1 MKRAPQNQ
9 VVSHG
14 TWSGRTRLRNCD
26 NIRTVKWKSNLLSS
40 SLPLEFETSK
50 QLVRAGA
57 FVFDEYS
64 YIRRDAGVDKQFS
77 VDLHSLL
84 FAQLDNP
91 PTRPMCAL
99 NMLIECKHRHRN
111 TIWLFLPKER
121 ANASLPGYPSS
132 AIKVV
137 DDFSPWFGHHGALA
151 IDHKLRVC
159 SKGVEI
165 DTNSN
170 NVHGTEIKH
179 GLTQLQFAMPKLV
192 ASQARSLTN
201 MPLPELPPLLFAL
214 ILVTNAPLYIAS
226 QRLNAA
232 MIDRAEAP
240 VELGKRVPFLTV
252 DSGAGPELE
261 RHAASAFA
269 DLPSLVA
276 TTNFKILDMQLE
288 AARVN
293 SWFRPHAVADR
304 AARGSEWQHEYR
316 RVIVCNS
323 RAIPLCLSLIKE
335 SLLQLRDKMSREP
348 RSHMRA
354 PEPAA

>member
-1 MKRAPQNQ
+1 M
-9 VVSHG
+9 
-14 TWSGRTRLRNCD
+14 
-26 NIRTVKWKSNLLSS
+26 KWKSNLLSS

-64 YIRRDAGVDKQFS
+64 YIRRDGGLDKSFS
-77 VDLHSLL
+77 VDLLSLL
-84 FAQLDNP
+84 FAQLDGP
-91 PTRPMCAL
+91 PTQPMCAL

-111 TIWLFLPKER
+111 TIWLFLPKQR
-121 ANASLPGYPSS
+121 ANARLPGYPSS
-132 AIKVV
+132 VIKSV
-137 DDFSPWFGHHGALA
+137 DDFSPWFGHHDALA

-170 NVHGTEIKH
+170 NVHGAEIKH
-179 GLTQLQFAMPKLV
+179 GITQLQFAMPKLV
-192 ASQARSLTN
+192 ASQVRSLTN

-226 QRLNAA
+226 QRLNTA
-232 MIDRAEAP
+232 MIERAADP
-240 VELGKRVPFLTV
+240 TALGKRVPFLTV
-252 DSGAGPELE
+252 DAGAGPELE
-261 RHAASAFA
+261 RHAASSFA
-269 DLPSLVA
+269 DLPSLMA
-276 TTNFKILDMQLE
+276 TANFKILDMQLE
-288 AARVN
+288 AMRLN
-293 SWFRPHAVADR
+293 PWFRPQAVAER

-323 RAIPLCLSLIKE
+323 RTVPLCLRLIKE

-348 RSHMRA
+348 RSHMRT